1 MNHHCECGV
10 ESPLNYP
17 VWDVEVWGQSIF
29 FGLYDQRSIGLIPHA
44 DVEYLCKNRM
54 IN

>member
-29 FGLYDQRSIGLIPHA
+29 SVFMTNEASVLFHTLMLNIYA
-44 DVEYLCKNRM
+44 K
-54 IN
+54 